1 MRPPGGSR
9 PRDHCSPGTHSSGVR
24 FWNLTASAPERQA
37 ASIIRLASSREPL
50 WLIPI
55 SAITKIGSPSPTR
68 RLPTCTMARVALLVM
83 LLIDPPPLSPPHV
96 GGGGVQT
103 PHHCQPL
110 SPPHVGG
117 GGVQTPQ
124 PHGAPRRR
132 RIHSANSR
140 NAPKPPRASQ
150 R

>member
-1 MRPPGGSR
+1 MRPQGVSR
-9 PRDHCSPGTHSSGVR
+9 SRDHCSRGTHSSGVR

-68 RLPTCTMARVALLVM
+68 RLPTCTMARVALLVIHRPPS
-83 LLIDPPPLSPPHV
+83 LFIDPPPLSPPHV
-96 GGGGVQT
+96 GG
-103 PHHCQPL
+103 
-110 SPPHVGG
+110 GG